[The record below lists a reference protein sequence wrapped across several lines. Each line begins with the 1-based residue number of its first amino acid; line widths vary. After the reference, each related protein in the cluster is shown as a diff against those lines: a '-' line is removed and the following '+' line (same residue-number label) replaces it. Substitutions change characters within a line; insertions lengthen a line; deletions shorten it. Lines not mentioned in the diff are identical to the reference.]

1 MQSREHQAQ
10 LRSLLKPAVIPVL
23 TILDAK
29 QALPLARALAAGGL
43 TTLEVTL
50 RTEAAIAA
58 INIISEALASD
69 VAVGAGTV
77 RSPEQAE
84 IALKAGAQFIVS
96 PGMTPSL
103 VQAAQNWP
111 VPFLPGAVTASE
123 TMALADIGY
132 ATLKFFPAAQSG
144 GIGALKALGA
154 PLPDI
159 KFCPTGGIDAGNA
172 GDYLEL
178 DNVVCVGGS
187 WVAPKVLVENQD
199 WASIEALARDAAAL
213 SRSSS

>member
-1 MQSREHQAQ
+1 MQSREHQTA
-10 LRSLLKPAVIPVL
+10 LTSLLRPAVVPVL
-23 TILDAK
+23 TIADAK
-29 QALPLARALAAGGL
+29 SALPLARALAAGGL

-50 RTEAAIAA
+50 RTDAAIAA

-77 RSPEQAE
+77 RSPAQAE
-84 IALKAGAQFIVS
+84 IAIKAGAKFIVS

-103 VQAAQNWP
+103 VEAAQRWP

-123 TMALADIGY
+123 AMALADIGY

-144 GIGALKALGA
+144 GVAALKALGA

-172 GDYLEL
+172 TDYLAL

-187 WVAPKVLVENQD
+187 WVAPNVLVESGD
-199 WASIEALARDAAAL
+199 WASIEALARDAATL
-213 SRSSS
+213 SPA